1 MAKGDR
7 EILKADLDDG
17 YTPLANL
24 ILEALAMA
32 KMSGVQKGLCLF
44 LFRRTYGWGI
54 KEDEIT
60 LKEFA
65 EGVNSSISYVSKQLK
80 QLIEWNVVIRT
91 KYEPGKTP
99 AYTFNTR
106 VAQWDKGCINVQ
118 GLSKKIKQGL
128 YKCSKQG
135 LNKKA
140 RVEHSKTIDTP
151 GFEVPSKESIKEIYK
166 DSTCL
171 SNDKQDAERPADK
184 PPSSNKPII
193 IELTN
198 EYRSIPGIKNEQSDF
213 SFIGGC
219 YTKFGYDAVLE
230 AIHTLRMRMEGG
242 FMPDKPKIYL
252 LGILKGEN
260 QDGRD
265 IKYKRGSSKRGQKNG
280 IYDKFY
286 E

>member
-32 KMSGVQKGLCLF
+32 KMSGVQKGLCMF

-60 LKEFA
+60 LNEFA

-80 QLIEWNVVIRT
+80 QLIEWNVIIRT

-99 AYTFNTR
+99 TYTFNTR
-106 VAQWDKGCINVQ
+106 VAQWDKGCIDVQ
-118 GLSKKIKQGL
+118 GLNEKIKQGL

-135 LNKKA
+135 LNKQA
-140 RVEHSKTIDTP
+140 RVEHSETIDTP
-151 GFEVPSKESIKEIYK
+151 GIEVPSKESIKEIYK

-171 SNDKQDAERPADK
+171 SNDKQDADSV
-184 PPSSNKPII
+184 PPSDSPPTNQQII
-193 IELTN
+193 AELTQ
-198 EYRSIPGIKNEQSDF
+198 EYRKTEGIIPEKSDYA
-213 SFIGGC
+213 FIGNC
-219 YTKFGYDAVLE
+219 YNKYGYDLTLE
-230 AIHTLRMRMEGG
+230 AIYTLQTRMAAG
-242 FMPDKPKIYL
+242 FRPDKPKIYL
-252 LGILKGEN
+252 LGILKNARG
-260 QDGRD
+260 DPP
-265 IKYKRGSSKRGQKNG
+265 IKAASSSESV
-280 IYDKFY
+280 YDNLF
-286 E
+286 

>member
-32 KMSGVQKGLCLF
+32 KMSGVQKGLCMF

-135 LNKKA
+135 LNKKT
-140 RVEHSKTIDTP
+140 RVEHSETIDTP
-151 GFEVPSKESIKEIYK
+151 GIEVPSKESIKEIYK

-171 SNDKQDAERPADK
+171 SNDKQDADGVLPSDS
-184 PPSSNKPII
+184 PPTNQQII
-193 IELTN
+193 AELTQ
-198 EYRSIPGIKNEQSDF
+198 EYRKTEGIVHEKSDYA
-213 SFIGGC
+213 FIGNC
-219 YTKFGYDAVLE
+219 YNKYGYDLTLE
-230 AIHTLRMRMEGG
+230 AIYTLQTRMAAG
-242 FMPDKPKIYL
+242 FRPDKPKIYL
-252 LGILKGEN
+252 LGILKN
-260 QDGRD
+260 A
-265 IKYKRGSSKRGQKNG
+265 RGDPLINAASSSESV
-280 IYDKFY
+280 YDNLF
-286 E
+286 